1 MPKKRPEL
9 LSSVEL
15 LGNFI
20 VSLLKSQQTSI
31 FEVANLQLGTIEDL
45 LPVDTTSKVKIS
57 TSGNSTTINLLCP
70 SYPLPQKTPLLSCAT
85 VPSPTEELERFLNL
99 VPDVES
105 GQVVSHRPDSLRR
118 WNAST
123 GMSSEKTSRTDSS
136 STTATLYSSC
146 PVFNPGDFTHPRP
159 PETDNATALSGTDTM
174 PLSDEMATLTSECSA
189 TALLLQMFMSE
200 LDSNG
205 KGEGLVG
212 VVTTPTTL
220 VPEVL
225 KQQEVQIP
233 SPAESD
239 SSLAKAITCVKPN
252 STAGLSSLESIDQT
266 GLDDPFLMD
275 FTDISQLLLNNDTPS
290 LNCTSPSSSSYD
302 RSYTTSP
309 CLTTVNRSPTS
320 SECFDVN
327 SFSTNPPDTTA
338 TVECNAGLDL
348 FSLTELVSSDS
359 SPLSTTHSSE
369 YEYHHT
375 TLNFSDE
382 LDLEALGITSSDHE
396 QLSELLSSVSPCE
409 LSTTAGSQTTP
420 TSTSVQIEATSPLST
435 TESVLPITL
444 ASSEPPTP
452 VMISTTIARDQP
464 ASRKRMHPRSTSSSA
479 DSDAEDLPSNKK
491 AKTAVKDEK
500 YRQRRDKNNLASQV
514 SRARRK
520 ANRVDMSE
528 RVTQLETTNAEL
540 RRRVEEMTAEAEQL
554 RKLLVERLAH
564 P

>member
-1 MPKKRPEL
+1 MPP
-9 LSSVEL
+9 
-15 LGNFI
+15 
-20 VSLLKSQQTSI
+20 
-31 FEVANLQLGTIEDL
+31 
-45 LPVDTTSKVKIS
+45 P
-57 TSGNSTTINLLCP
+57 P
-70 SYPLPQKTPLLSCAT
+70 PPLPA
-85 VPSPTEELERFLNL
+85 
-99 VPDVES
+99 
-105 GQVVSHRPDSLRR
+105 
-118 WNAST
+118 
-123 GMSSEKTSRTDSS
+123 
-136 STTATLYSSC
+136 
-146 PVFNPGDFTHPRP
+146 GDFSHPRP
-159 PETDNATALSGTDTM
+159 PETDEATALSGTDTM
-174 PLSDEMATLTSECSA
+174 PLSDEMATLTSDCSA

-200 LDSNG
+200 LDSND

-239 SSLAKAITCVKPN
+239 SSLAKAIACVKPN

-309 CLTTVNRSPTS
+309 CLTTVNGSPTS

-369 YEYHHT
+369 YEYDHT

-435 TESVLPITL
+435 TESVSPITL
-444 ASSEPPTP
+444 AISKPSTP
-452 VMISTTIARDQP
+452 VMISTTTIARDKP

-479 DSDAEDLPSNKK
+479 DSDTEDLPSNKK

-520 ANRVDMSE
+520 ANRADMSE
-528 RVTQLETTNAEL
+528 RVTHLETTNAEL